1 MRLRAAAR
9 LSASG
14 PALDP
19 LGPRRLFFGGLAIGV
34 VAMSVVGLATTVFI
48 ESPHDVAA
56 LSAAP
61 ASTPIT
67 AIARWQVLRHA
78 ITVQGIVRSR
88 RPIFLTAMAPFS
100 TVTLTRMPEK
110 AGDRVRPGHLIA
122 EIDGRPVILLRGRLP
137 AYRNLHEGDH
147 GPDVSQLQRNLVHF
161 GYADFDP
168 RGYFGDS
175 TALALLLF
183 YRHLGY
189 VAPVYH
195 RRVTRPPATREP
207 AAPHSAAHGIA
218 ARRTTSVF
226 VIPSAYLPRSEVVF
240 IPSASALVTEVGA
253 RVGDLVGGAAVL
265 TLATGSPY
273 VTADLTAHQAAE
285 AHLGMPATI
294 VAASPRLTAR
304 GRVTRIGSLP
314 PVGGPPLRGYPVL
327 VKPGRA
333 LPQRMI
339 GASVRLTLRAPVTS
353 EPVLTVPVA
362 AIASSGHGSAAHVV
376 VLRGG
381 RRVTVAVVTGPTA
394 DGLVAVQPAKRGAL
408 RAGDH
413 VLIGAGQW
421 PPSR

>member
-1 MRLRAAAR
+1 MRLLAAAR

-67 AIARWQVLRHA
+67 AVARWQVLRHA

-189 VAPVYH
+189 VAPIYH

-240 IPSASALVTEVGA
+240 IPSASALVTAVGA

-285 AHLGMPATI
+285 ARLGMPATI

-304 GRVTRIGSLP
+304 GSGDQDRLAATRRRTAATRLP
-314 PVGGPPLRGYPVL
+314 GPGQAGTRP
-327 VKPGRA
+327 A
-333 LPQRMI
+333 
-339 GASVRLTLRAPVTS
+339 
-353 EPVLTVPVA
+353 
-362 AIASSGHGSAAHVV
+362 AAHDWCQ
-376 VLRGG
+376 RPPD
-381 RRVTVAVVTGPTA
+381 AAGPG
-394 DGLVAVQPAKRGAL
+394 DQ
-408 RAGDH
+408 RAGPDRACRGH
-413 VLIGAGQW
+413 RVERAWQRRSCRRAQGRPAGH
-421 PPSR
+421 SRGRHRANR